1 MRSMPSSPATLA
13 SSSALDLDLAS
24 EEHLWDF
31 IVPKVGE
38 PIGTSRWFVMK
49 PERILQYADVVEDWQ
64 CIHVDEG
71 SAQNMGLN
79 TIIAHGYLTMSLVS
93 AMMFDISPFD
103 DERFILINYGIDKAR
118 FVKPVEAGK
127 NVRGVFHLKE
137 ATVREDGKLLI
148 RYGVSVEIENDTKP
162 ALVMDWLLL
171 VQKRLPHQIKMTKA
185 RVPA

>member
-1 MRSMPSSPATLA
+1 MPSSPATMA
-13 SSSALDLDLAS
+13 AALHSGAP
-24 EEHLWDF
+24 LWDP
-31 IVPKVGE
+31 ILARVGE
-38 PIGTSRWFVMK
+38 LIGTSRWFVMQ

-103 DERFILINYGIDKAR
+103 DESFILINYGIDKAR

-148 RYGVSVEIENDTKP
+148 RYGVSVEIEGDTKP
-162 ALVMDWLLL
+162 ALVLDWLLL
-171 VQKRLPHQIKMTKA
+171 VQKRLPHQIKMTKT